1 MNKPQKQ
8 IIFIELII
16 VGLVIWRYL
25 HDSLTFNS
33 ALTYT
38 LLYLICMFGW
48 FYFRGKQHLYPFW
61 FFVDGKHICNL
72 NLLKS
77 VQYSRYITRQII
89 TQQIRGYF
97 KRIFLFINFCSKCSF
112 TTCRSRLVSILFIL
126 RFHFCSYLD

>member
-25 HDSLTFNS
+25 DNSLTFNS

-38 LLYLICMFGW
+38 LLYVICMFGW
-48 FYFRGKQHLYPFW
+48 FYFREKQYLYLFL
-61 FFVDGKHICNL
+61 FIVDGKHIYNL
-72 NLLKS
+72 KLLKL
-77 VQYSRYITRQII
+77 VIYNRYIIRQIN
-89 TQQIRGYF
+89 TPQIWDYF
-97 KRIFLFINFCSKCSF
+97 KKIFLFISFCSKYSF
-112 TTCRSRLVSILFIL
+112 YTCRSRLMSILFIS